1 MTARSSAERVVG
13 PGRLAAGL
21 LVALALAAMAVVT
34 ALDVIGR
41 YLLNAPLPGSYEL
54 VGLLLAITVFAA
66 LPLATLGR
74 EHVVVDVLDHLLPPR
89 LVALQRAVTEAA
101 AGAVLA
107 VLAWQLWLRGE
118 RLALEHA
125 TTNLLAIPLA
135 PVAFL
140 MAAFTALAA
149 AAMVI
154 LAGVSLRERSSV
166 RTG

>member
-1 MTARSSAERVVG
+1 VTARSSAERVVG

-21 LVALALAAMAVVT
+21 LVALALATMAVVT

>member
-1 MTARSSAERVVG
+1 M
-13 PGRLAAGL
+13 AA
-21 LVALALAAMAVVT
+21 VT

>member
-1 MTARSSAERVVG
+1 
-13 PGRLAAGL
+13 LAAGL
-21 LVALALAAMAVVT
+21 LVALALATMAVVT

>member
-21 LVALALAAMAVVT
+21 LVALALATMAVVT

-101 AGAVLA
+101 AGAILA

>member
-1 MTARSSAERVVG
+1 
-13 PGRLAAGL
+13 LAAGL

>member
-21 LVALALAAMAVVT
+21 LVALALATMAVVT

>member
-1 MTARSSAERVVG
+1 VTARSSAERVVG

-21 LVALALAAMAVVT
+21 LVALALATMAVVT

-54 VGLLLAITVFAA
+54 VGLLLAITGFAA

>member
-1 MTARSSAERVVG
+1 VTARSSAERVVG